1 MDLLPCLV
9 SKGYEENVETFNE
22 AGVYTVEGARKLS
35 KLQLVLLGIPEDDCP
50 ELIEHI
56 AEWAG
61 SEEEMKRKRK
71 MERKRQ
77 RALKR
82 VAKGLPMVLSSE
94 DEDEPLGTSTEEDS
108 SDDSDSDEDEGNT
121 VDEEKVEHETNKQDK
136 K

>member
-1 MDLLPCLV
+1 M
-9 SKGYEENVETFNE
+9 
-22 AGVYTVEGARKLS
+22 
-35 KLQLVLLGIPEDDCP
+35 
-50 ELIEHI
+50 
-56 AEWAG
+56 
-61 SEEEMKRKRK
+61 
-71 MERKRQ
+71 
-77 RALKR
+77 KR